1 MASSQSNRRDLL
13 RMAGATGLFG
23 ATASGWLPALAA
35 QAATAPDAGKKRRH
49 CILLWMS
56 GGPSQTD
63 TFDMK
68 PGHEN
73 GGEFKEI
80 STNAPG
86 VRFSE
91 HLPGLAKHADKLAI
105 VRSLNTKEGD
115 HERGSHLMRTGKPIG
130 GPIRY
135 PAIGAALAKQL
146 AVEGDALPP
155 YVSVAPYVALSRSSH
170 GPGFLGPKFAP
181 LVVGGGMTTAPA
193 LAANSTEAATAGFAQ
208 LRVDAVRPPSG
219 VSKDQMAS
227 RLDLWRHLQDGFV
240 NRHPLASPVA
250 HQTIYDSALQMIS
263 SDAATAF
270 DLEKEPV
277 GVREKYGRGVFGQ
290 GCLLARR
297 LVERGV
303 PFVEVTLN
311 QTQATTGTFGWDTHA
326 NNFQAVKSLSAELDA
341 GWASLMTDLAERDL
355 LDSTTILWMGE
366 FGRTPQINGSGGRDH
381 FPAAWSCVLG
391 GGGIAGGQA
400 YGKTS
405 ADGMTIEENPVDAT
419 DVLATLCEA
428 LGIDPSTE
436 EYSASGRPFPVIDG
450 TAIGD
455 LLA

>member
-1 MASSQSNRRDLL
+1 MATSRTNRRELL

-35 QAATAPDAGKKRRH
+35 RAAARDTAGKRRH

-80 STNAPG
+80 ATNAPG

-91 HLPGLAKHADKLAI
+91 HLPQLAAHADKLAI
-105 VRSLNTKEGD
+105 VRSLSTKEGD
-115 HERGSHLMRTGKPIG
+115 HERGSHLMRTGKALG
-130 GPIRY
+130 GPVRY

-155 YVSVAPYVALSRSSH
+155 YVSVAPYLALSRGAH
-170 GPGFLGPKFAP
+170 GPGYLGPKFAP
-181 LVVGGGMTTAPA
+181 LVVAGGMTTAPA
-193 LAANSTEAATAGFAQ
+193 VGNLAGSEEAAAGFAQ

-219 VSKDQMAS
+219 VSKNQMAK
-227 RLDLWRHLQDGFV
+227 RIELWRHLQEGFV
-240 NRHPLASPVA
+240 SRHPLASPVA
-250 HQTIYDSALQMIS
+250 HQTIYDNALRMIS

-270 DLEKEPV
+270 DLDKEPTK
-277 GVREKYGRGVFGQ
+277 VREKYGRGVFGQ

-311 QTQATTGTFGWDTHA
+311 QTQAATGTFGWDTHA
-326 NNFQAVKSLSAELDA
+326 NNFDAVKSLSAELDA
-341 GWASLMTDLAERDL
+341 GWASLMTDLAERGL
-355 LDSTTILWMGE
+355 LESTTILWMGE
-366 FGRTPQINGSGGRDH
+366 FGRTPQINGAGGRDH
-381 FPAAWSCVLG
+381 FPRAWSCVLG

-405 ADGMTIEENPVDAT
+405 ADGMTIEENPVEAT

-436 EYSASGRPFPVIDG
+436 EYAASGRPFPVIDG